1 MRQTLAVI
9 SLNLKSIPRR
19 LGMSTATIGAVALVV
34 AVLLG
39 FQAIGNGFRATAERS
54 GAEDIAIMLREGS
67 QAELNSGLSRDQ
79 ARLIEVA
86 DGVAR
91 DETDNGIISAE
102 LYVIVDGVLR
112 GAQTEANLGLR
123 GMEANGPAMRQGF
136 SLVEGRMFSPGAA
149 ELIVGEG
156 VQREFLGFE
165 LGQEIRLGTNNWTV
179 VGIFSTGGTVFD
191 SEVWSDLGVLQNLYQ
206 RGSSVQSVRARL
218 TSPDGLERLQ
228 AYVENEPRLNLDVQT
243 EAEFFAG
250 QSSGTAGVI
259 SSLGWPLSIVM
270 AIGAL
275 AGAWNTLYSS
285 VDARAREIATLRAIG
300 FSGFSAFIGTMAEA
314 VMLSAIGGAVG
325 TGIAVLFFNGL
336 SFQGLGDSFTQVV
349 FDLSVTW
356 DSIETGIT
364 LAIMVGVFGGIF
376 PAIRAARMPILAVH
390 RG

>member
-1 MRQTLAVI
+1 
-9 SLNLKSIPRR
+9 
-19 LGMSTATIGAVALVV
+19 
-34 AVLLG
+34 
-39 FQAIGNGFRATAERS
+39 
-54 GAEDIAIMLREGS
+54 MLREGS

-136 SLVEGRMFSPGAA
+136 SRVEGRMFSPGAA

-390 RG
+390 RS